1 MLTNNLRNLNIPNT
15 ISEGT
20 DIAGIL
26 NDIKYNFEQ
35 LKLADLWRGPK
46 GDSLVPIIVDFNEL
60 FILQGGT
67 QTNYGTTHTYDLK
80 SQSTNPAPF
89 NNYRKLKQL
98 YLNII
103 KAVKQS
109 PDIAGSDFG
118 NIEGLSLFWVEQWMI
133 EADMGRWAAAYNLY
147 KKHSTIFLPG
157 SIVLMVDSTDYSKV
171 YYTNHYI
178 FIDPRFRN
186 PNISQKDLSSKIGPN
201 HKDCSCVVSGIG
213 TDDFKVFNGFP
224 TLVYN
229 KTLKSFTWKMNGQVT
244 SIPAAGQRGE
254 KGETGTI
261 LVVTRIEGP
270 INNTYNQFRVAS
282 IAGHNLYTDT
292 TYRTKVDNY
301 EELVKL
307 YTGVP
312 CVILP
317 GDSFV
322 PVSQKG
328 NNLWLGN
335 VAFDDEY
342 TGELIVYCEDG
353 NNLDIGSNPK
363 NLLSTMM
370 DLSIYKNVDT
380 NDGSIPARGFL
391 LPFNGRNEED
401 KRTWVVYSEYD
412 KNKDYSIL
420 NIATEDTI
428 ENMKRAT
435 ESSPYEPNNT
445 NVDKSEVRIDS
456 HTVLNGLTVHPSLN
470 LLYTGVIPSKI
481 IGYAGKNS
489 GNQNIAPGAT
499 FKKANVVIDDAYLY
513 VTKKGIRNGD
523 NGFWD
528 AGTGNLFTEA
538 IYTNKVRSNNGFHY
552 GSETEP
558 VNTQKGVLLGDG
570 KITDAEIPIVYDQG
584 EFFGG
589 ARYIEFKRKYK
600 WFDRGTGKVKFA
612 EEGDPSIPT
621 DGSAKLVLL
630 GENLQKEVF
639 RSGKDNFN
647 EILSKIGEDG
657 TVETE
662 YGISYTI
669 TPELIILNVNLHYN
683 LGKKTINWMGVDWE
697 NTRGRASSVD
707 SINVS
712 RDVWVKYITLNESIE
727 TKLNNLLKKH
737 NIPTPEDEYFS
748 KSIVQAQIMESPWYS
763 GRWNTF
769 GDVGR
774 RLNICLNRSGFRFPN
789 YGSWTISKHK
799 QVGFGIIGS
808 FIQDEW
814 GETIT
819 FVYKNPNFGKAIE
832 SNDNLYQIL
841 KTDFIYDYLGSKK
854 PGRLIGNTINEL
866 TATDISNIMGN
877 TENDYINH
885 TEKGSGSR
893 YKFKYFKD
901 GRIYLTDT
909 NEQYLYIL
917 SKTKKELNASDYNNI
932 FTVNSGIENKID
944 PSDGPNETYKYKYKC
959 IKVSGNTYMYPQLM
973 EEYKESNNPGIQQ
986 PKQEKLFDYDVSI
999 DYPYILVTIND
1010 FIYFENLDDFGA
1022 PKSGT
1027 SWTIKKLENFK
1038 VKNEIKTGI
1047 FQKIIEQFNKDTTG
1061 KLKKS
1066 PIKMSFPEGEIFFN
1080 PYNENTKSFTGK
1092 IYYHA
1097 PILKMDDTWSD
1108 NYKPFFAKAVWTEE
1122 GGIVFTDF
1130 SYGIVGF

>member
-20 DIAGIL
+20 DIKGIL
-26 NDIKYNFEQ
+26 EDIKYNFEQ

-67 QTNYGTTHTYDLK
+67 QTNYGTTHTFDLK
-80 SQSTNPAPF
+80 TQSTNPAPF
-89 NNYRKLKQL
+89 NTYRKLKQL

-109 PDIAGSDFG
+109 PDIVGSDIG
-118 NIEGLSLFWVEQWMI
+118 DIEGLGLFWVEQWMI

-147 KKHSTIFLPG
+147 KKHSTTFLPG

-171 YYTNHYI
+171 FYTNHYV

-213 TDDFKVFNGFP
+213 ENDFKVFNGFP

-261 LVVTRIEGP
+261 LIVTRIEGP

-317 GDSFV
+317 GDSFA
-322 PVSQKG
+322 PVSKKG

-335 VAFDDEY
+335 VVFDDQY
-342 TGELIVYCEDG
+342 TGELIVYCDEG

-380 NDGSIPARGFL
+380 NDGSIPARGL
-391 LPFNGRNEED
+391 ILPFNGRNEED
-401 KRTWVVYSEYD
+401 KRAWVLSSSYD
-412 KNKDYSIL
+412 KNKDYSVL
-420 NIATEDTI
+420 NIITEDSI

-445 NVDKSEVRIDS
+445 NIDKSEVKIDS
-456 HTVLNGLTVHPSLN
+456 HTVLNGLSVHPSLN
-470 LLYTGVIPSKI
+470 QLYTGVIPSKI

-489 GNQNIAPGAT
+489 GNKNFVPGAT
-499 FKKANVVIDDAYLY
+499 FDGTNVFIKDAYLY
-513 VTKKGIRNGD
+513 VTKNGIRNGEA
-523 NGFWD
+523 GFWD
-528 AGTGNLFTEA
+528 AENGNIFTEA
-538 IYTNKVRSNNGFHY
+538 VYTNKVRSNNGFHY
-552 GSETEP
+552 GSELEP
-558 VNTQKGVLLGDG
+558 VREQKGVLLGDG

-600 WFDRGTGKVKFA
+600 WVDRGTGKVRFA

-639 RSGKDNFN
+639 RNGKDNFTEVVDIVGDNGTN
-647 EILSKIGEDG
+647 EVQYEIN
-657 TVETE
+657 
-662 YGISYTI
+662 YTI
-669 TPELIILNVNLHYN
+669 TPELIVLTFILKSHR
-683 LGKKTINWMGVDWE
+683 GKRGVNWMGLDWE
-697 NTRGRASSVD
+697 NSRGRASDVY
-707 SINVS
+707 SINVNTS
-712 RDVWVKYITLNESIE
+712 YWTSYITLNESIE
-727 TKLNNLLKKH
+727 RKFNQLLQKNH
-737 NIPTPEDEYFS
+737 IPVPEDEYYS
-748 KSIVQAQIMESPWYS
+748 QSVALCQVVESPWFV

-769 GDVGR
+769 GFIR
-774 RLNICLNRSGFRFPN
+774 ERLNVQLNRNGITFSS
-789 YGSWTISKHK
+789 YGNWTANKID
-799 QVGFGIIGS
+799 IMNIN
-808 FIQDEW
+808 DW
-814 GETIT
+814 GESIT

-866 TATDISNIMGN
+866 NATDISNIMGD

-901 GRIYLTDT
+901 GRMYLTDT
-909 NEQYLYIL
+909 NETELYIL
-917 SKTKKELNASDYNNI
+917 SKTKKELNTSDYNTI
-932 FTVNSGIENKID
+932 FTINSSNENKVD
-944 PSDGPNETYKYKYKC
+944 PSDSPNGTYKYKYKC
-959 IKVSGNTYMYPQLM
+959 IKVSGNTYMYPMLVA
-973 EEYKESNNPGIQQ
+973 EYKESNNPGSQQ
-986 PKQEKLFDYDVSI
+986 QKQEKLFDYDVSI
-999 DYPYILVTIND
+999 DYPYIMVTIND
-1010 FIYFENLDDFGA
+1010 FIYFENLDNFGA

-1047 FQKIIEQFNKDTTG
+1047 FQKIMEQFNKDTTG

-1080 PYNENTKSFTGK
+1080 PYNEGTKSFTGK

-1097 PILKMDDTWSD
+1097 PVLKMDDTWSD
-1108 NYKPFFAKAVWTEE
+1108 TYKPFFAKAVWTED

-1130 SYGIVGF
+1130 SYGISGF

>member
-20 DIAGIL
+20 DIKGIL
-26 NDIKYNFEQ
+26 EDIKYNFEQ

-46 GDSLVPIIVDFNEL
+46 GDSLVPIIVDFNDL

-67 QTNYGTTHTYDLK
+67 QLNYGVTHTYGPK
-80 SQSTNPAPF
+80 NQSANPEPF
-89 NNYRKLKQL
+89 NTYRKLKAL

-103 KAVKQS
+103 ISIKNS
-109 PDIAGSDFG
+109 PEVSNSDLSDID
-118 NIEGLSLFWVEQWMI
+118 GLKLFWVEQWL
-133 EADMGRWAAAYNLY
+133 EKADSGKYAEAYNIY
-147 KKHSTIFLPG
+147 KVHKDYFLPG

-171 YYTNHYI
+171 YFTNHYI
-178 FIDPRFRN
+178 FVDPRFRN
-186 PNISQKDLSSKIGPN
+186 PNISQTDLSTKIGPN
-201 HKDCSCVVSGIG
+201 HKDCSNAVSGIG
-213 TDDFKVFNGFP
+213 ENNFKVFNAFP

-229 KTLKSFTWKMNGQVT
+229 QTLKSFTWRMNGQVT
-244 SIPAAGQRGE
+244 SIPASGQRGE

-261 LVVTRIEGP
+261 LIVTRIEGP
-270 INNTYNQFRVAS
+270 INNTYNQFRIAS
-282 IAGHNLYTDT
+282 ISGHNLFTDS

-312 CVILP
+312 CVVLP
-317 GDSFV
+317 GTMYN
-322 PVSQKG
+322 PVAQKG
-328 NNLWLGN
+328 NHLWLGN
-335 VAFDDEY
+335 VVYDNVY
-342 TGELIVYCEDG
+342 TGELLVFCDEG
-353 NNLDIGSNPK
+353 NWLDIGSNPK

-370 DLSIYKNVDT
+370 DLSVYRNVDI
-380 NDGSIPARGFL
+380 NDGSIPARGL
-391 LPFNGRNEED
+391 MLPFNGLNEED
-401 KRTWVVYSEYD
+401 KRAWLISSNYD
-412 KNKDYSIL
+412 KNKDYSVL
-420 NIATEDTI
+420 NITTEDSI

-435 ESSPYEPNNT
+435 ESSPYQPNET
-445 NVDKSEVRIDS
+445 NVDKSEVKISS

-470 LLYTGVIPSKI
+470 QLYIGVIPSKI

-489 GNQNIAPGAT
+489 GNQNIVPGAT

-513 VTKKGIRNGD
+513 VTKKGIRNGE
-523 NGFWD
+523 GSFWE
-528 AGTGNLFTEA
+528 AGSGNLFTTGV
-538 IYTNKVRSNNGFHY
+538 YSNKVRSNNGFYY
-552 GSETEP
+552 GSEVEP
-558 VNTQKGVLLGDG
+558 VREQKGVLLGDG
-570 KITDAEIPIVYDQG
+570 KITDAEIPMVYDRG
-584 EFFGG
+584 EFFGS

-600 WFDRGTGKVKFA
+600 WIDRGTGKIKFA

-639 RSGKDNFN
+639 RSGRNGIIERLDRPGYPGQDD
-647 EILSKIGEDG
+647 EI
-657 TVETE
+657 E
-662 YGISYTI
+662 YGFDYII
-669 TPELIILNVNLHYN
+669 TPELVILNV
-683 LGKKTINWMGVDWE
+683 GFPSQVGARDINWMGVDWE

-707 SINVS
+707 SINVY
-712 RDVWVKYITLNESIE
+712 RRIPARFITLNQSIE
-727 TKLNNLLKKH
+727 EKLNGLLKKH
-737 NIPTPEDEYFS
+737 NIPLPVEDEYYS
-748 KSIVQAQIMESPWYS
+748 KSIVLGQVVESPWYS

-769 GDVGR
+769 GHINE
-774 RLNICLNRSGFRFPN
+774 RLNIQLNSNGIKFPT
-789 YGSWTISKHK
+789 YGVWTLRNH
-799 QVGFGIIGS
+799 
-808 FIQDEW
+808 IQKGAGLMEDLK
-814 GETIT
+814 ETIT

-866 TATDISNIMGN
+866 SSTDIRNIMGD

-901 GRIYLTDT
+901 GRMYLTDT
-909 NEQYLYIL
+909 NETELYIL
-917 SKTKKELNASDYNNI
+917 SKSKKELNTSDYNTI
-932 FTVNSGIENKID
+932 FTINSSNENKVD
-944 PSDGPNETYKYKYKC
+944 PSDSPNGTYKYKYKC
-959 IKVSGNTYMYPQLM
+959 IKVSGNTYMYPMLVA
-973 EEYKESNNPGIQQ
+973 EYKENNNPGTQP

-999 DYPYILVTIND
+999 DYPYIMVTIND
-1010 FIYFENLDDFGA
+1010 FIYFENLDNFGA

-1027 SWTIKKLENFK
+1027 SWNIKKLENFK

-1080 PYNENTKSFTGK
+1080 PYNEGTKSFTGK